1 MTKVKMISIKSTTK
15 DRIKERLMKWQGG
28 ENNQG

>member
-1 MTKVKMISIKSTTK
+1 MTKVNMISIKSMAK
-15 DRIKERLMKWQGG
+15 DKIKVRLAKWQGG

>member
-1 MTKVKMISIKSTTK
+1 MIKVNMISIKSMTK
-15 DRIKERLMKWQGG
+15 DKIKVRLKKWQGG